1 MKHTLIIV
9 LLLVICFAAKA
20 QDPRIDRLFK
30 QGMAYEK
37 ASQYE
42 QANRCYR
49 QIAFIY
55 DSLSDVMRQSGTAEA
70 LKNAKRLK
78 ENADWQ
84 RMYIIFIE
92 MKIEA
97 STLSAAGD
105 LHGLDRCYNR
115 MIAHLKQMGLE
126 KLATSIE
133 GAKSI
138 NLTTIGMQL
147 MQKGQFANAMPY
159 MDSALV
165 YTQPKDKNYRSAH
178 RWKARAC
185 EIWGTELLSANGS
198 REQVDS
204 LYRTAEKHFAI
215 AGSTVSALD
224 VRNTRATMIQEAG
237 QYAEA
242 LTIFGTVVNECGD
255 SDSLSKVKSEALY
268 HIGEIELKQDKIPQA
283 IADLQRA
290 YELAQHADNRQI
302 MFFSAEALRAL
313 YRSALPDRQKEAL
326 WGQRADQ
333 IREAVAATQSAKTT
347 HRFAMDE
354 SEKELERKTKL
365 VEANKSMKNKRY
377 DEAIVQFTALIAE
390 FESQSPVPLE
400 DLSTCYSLRS
410 AAHTRL
416 SHIEDAA
423 ADRAKAIALAHKTG
437 HAEPSEMNTHWYSM
451 AILLY
456 RQGKQE
462 SAMHAAD
469 SCVAYAIAAYGPMH
483 IETLESRSLKANIMA
498 FYGARQAALDE
509 ERQCLKIIRH
519 NTQQNYLY
527 LTQKERAN
535 YWDKLKQEGYT
546 MAAFAYK
553 MGEWQSDFTDE
564 MYNQQ
569 LLAKGL
575 LLNTDRQ
582 LKEHIDNDK
591 GLKTLFGHI
600 SALRHKADS
609 AGISRSEAEAATL
622 EADRLERSLTAK
634 IYNSRTSPTEA
645 GQPTML
651 NGQLTADVGKLRSK
665 MQSDQAAV
673 EFIDFRI
680 GKDSV
685 MYGALLLTPHEAH
698 VRFIPLFE
706 QRDTAELSSQLW
718 SKLQQACGAK
728 TRRIYFAASGLLYM
742 LPIES
747 YRHDEKLHLYRLSST
762 RLLAD
767 RPAAVQGRGAVI
779 YGGIRYSATIQEMSA
794 VKRLVPPTDTS
805 NHRYA
810 MKTANYLKGTLEEA
824 RKIKEVLDAANRDA
838 FQATKIE
845 GVEATETTFKNLDGQ
860 RTRIIHIATHGFY
873 NDTQKVTA
881 DDIDAPLRRS
891 GLLFAG
897 ANNTL
902 QDEAPPN
909 DVDDGILTGAE
920 IEAMDLS
927 GLDLVVLSACETGKG
942 NITSD
947 GVFGLQR
954 AFKKAGAQSII
965 MSLWKV
971 DDEATKEL
979 MSQFYSNWM
988 EGMSKHEALEAAKKS
1003 VRDTPKWRDPKY
1015 WAAFILLDATE

>member
-1 MKHTLIIV
+1 MKHTLTIV

-20 QDPRIDRLFK
+20 QDPRINRLFQ
-30 QGMAYEK
+30 QGMAYDK
-37 ASQYE
+37 AKQYE
-42 QANRCYR
+42 QANRCYQ

-55 DSLSDVMRQSGTAEA
+55 DSLSDVMQQQGTAEA
-70 LKNAKRLK
+70 LKTAKQLT
-78 ENADWQ
+78 EAANQQ
-84 RMYIIFIE
+84 RNIIVFNE
-92 MKIEA
+92 MQTEA
-97 STLSAAGD
+97 AALTAAGD
-105 LHGLDRCYNR
+105 LHGLDQCYNR
-115 MIAHLKQMGLE
+115 MIAHLNQMGFG
-126 KLATSIE
+126 KLATSTKDLK
-133 GAKSI
+133 AI
-138 NLTTIGMQL
+138 NLTKIGIQL
-147 MQKGQFANAMPY
+147 MKEGRYAEATTH

-165 YTQPKDKNYRSAH
+165 YAQPGSKEYKSVH
-178 RWKARAC
+178 RWKAHTC
-185 EIWGTELLSANGS
+185 VVWGSELLAASGDTEKA
-198 REQVDS
+198 DS
-204 LYRTAEKHFAI
+204 LYRIAEKTFDK
-215 AGSTVSALD
+215 AGSKASALG
-224 VRNTRATMIQEAG
+224 VRNRRGSIAQDAG
-237 QYAEA
+237 RYNEA
-242 LTIFGTVVNECGD
+242 LTLYGSVVSESGNID
-255 SDSLSKVKSEALY
+255 TLANVKTEALF
-268 HIGEIELKQDKIPQA
+268 HIGDIKLKQDRIPQA
-283 IADLQRA
+283 IEDLQRA
-290 YELAQHADNRQI
+290 YELAQHTGNHQT
-302 MFFSAEALRAL
+302 MLFSAEKLRTL

-333 IREAVAATQSAKTT
+333 IREVVAATQSTVTST
-347 HRFAMDE
+347 HFAMDE
-354 SEKELERKTKL
+354 SEKELKRK
-365 VEANKSMKNKRY
+365 NKIMKAHKPMEDKRY

-390 FESQSPVPLE
+390 FESQNPVPLE
-400 DLSTCYSLRS
+400 DLSECYAFRS
-410 AAHTRL
+410 TAQMRQNHFA
-416 SHIEDAA
+416 EAE
-423 ADRAKAIALAHKTG
+423 ADRAKALALAHRTG
-437 HAEPSEMNTHWYSM
+437 HAAPSDLNTHWY
-451 AILLY
+451 ILTTLRY
-456 RQGKQE
+456 KQGKRE
-462 SAMHAAD
+462 AAMYAAD

-483 IETLESRSLKANIMA
+483 IETLDSRSLKANIMA
-498 FYGARQAALDE
+498 IYGERQAALDE

-546 MAAFAYK
+546 MAAFAFK
-553 MGEWQSDFTDE
+553 MGEWQSDFTDD

-591 GLKTLFGHI
+591 GLKTLFGRI

-622 EADRLERSLTAK
+622 EADRLERSLTTK
-634 IYNSRTSPTEA
+634 IYNSRTSPVEA

-665 MQSDQAAV
+665 LQSDQAAV

-706 QRDTAELSSQLW
+706 QRDTAELSSRLW

-794 VKRLVPPTDTS
+794 VKRLAPPTDTS

-824 RKIKEVLDAANRDA
+824 RIIKEVFDAANRDA

-902 QDEAPPN
+902 QDEAPPD

-988 EGMSKHEALEAAKKS
+988 KGMSKHDALEAAKKS
-1003 VRDTPKWRDPKY
+1003 VRDTPKWHDTKY